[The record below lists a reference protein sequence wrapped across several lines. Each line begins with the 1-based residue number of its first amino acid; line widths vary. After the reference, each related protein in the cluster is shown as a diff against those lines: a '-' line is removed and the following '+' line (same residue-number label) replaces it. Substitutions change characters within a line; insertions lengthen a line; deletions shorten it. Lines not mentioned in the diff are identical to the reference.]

1 MSSLKQWANELII
14 ILKTA
19 IENNPSN
26 DPPMPQNNQ
35 PRLANNNL
43 LNHNQLFSVP
53 VPSNCIWPSQTS
65 WKNRPGSTP
74 SSNMLGMN

>member
-26 DPPMPQNNQ
+26 DPPIPQNNQ

-53 VPSNCIWPSQTS
+53 APSNYIWPSQIS
-65 WKNRPGSTP
+65 RKNRPRSTP
-74 SSNMLGMN
+74 SSSMLGMN